1 MLHTKAAFAAAL
13 LLAAQASRVEA
24 AFQANAAADLQL
36 LCSFIALESA
46 EPKKVTLPGEL
57 DMEIQEVRTMNM
69 TTAEPEWQAIFDPK
83 DGQNTWEKTKSDAK
97 SEPYRNHWADT
108 YDKWVADRAP
118 AQDMKGNKKWIE
130 KNTPPSTE
138 SGRQAAHE
146 LINASLTEIQ
156 RLKLEY
162 DEQKKAAAAHAAT
175 AKTKIMEMLYGQEK
189 ASATPVAA
197 KTLKAATG
205 YAADCGANGGY
216 SVYGD
221 ALCICGEAASNT
233 PATCNSP
240 NLAITWQTDIKTTQL
255 SIIKGKCPTKPGAT
269 YTAESLQTVRTALAP
284 RLRHTA
290 RGGNTLVTYLGTS
303 SDGTCDGADGKTCV
317 IYDDAFKPG
326 DATTGISS
334 IKWVAK
340 LDEAIQELK
349 NAELKAIQAA
359 ATGQKIETLIHTAK
373 EVYTA
378 KRYNIQTPQKANPSE
393 APASTTQ
400 KITDADCNNHKTNST
415 CQSPCTW
422 HESETDKDKKCKLD
436 PKNSRTTNNPS
447 RKRRRS
453 CRSSKTRSK
462 LL

>member
-1 MLHTKAAFAAAL
+1 MLPSTAAFTAAIL
-13 LLAAQASRVEA
+13 LTAQALRVEA
-24 AFQANAAADLQL
+24 AFQADAAADLQL
-36 LCSFIALESA
+36 LCSFIALEAA
-46 EPKKVTLPGEL
+46 EPHKVALPGEL
-57 DMEIQEVRTMNM
+57 EQEIQEVRTMNM
-69 TTAEPEWQAIFDPK
+69 STADPEWQAIFERK
-83 DGQNTWEKTKSDAK
+83 DGQDTWEKAKGDTK
-97 SEPYRNHWADT
+97 SEPYRCHWEDT
-108 YDKWVADRAP
+108 YDKWVADRAQ
-118 AQDMKGNKKWIE
+118 AQVMKGNKKWIE
-130 KNTPPSTE
+130 KNPPPSTE

-146 LINASLTEIQ
+146 LINSSLTEIQ

-162 DEQKKAAAAHAAT
+162 DEQKKAAEAHAAT

-189 ASATPVAA
+189 ASATPVTA
-197 KTLKAATG
+197 KTLKATSSYG
-205 YAADCGANGGY
+205 EGCGINGGY

-221 ALCICGEAASNT
+221 ALCICGESASDS
-233 PATCNSP
+233 AQECDNS
-240 NLAITWQTDIKTTQL
+240 NLDITWQTDIKTTQL

-269 YTAESLQTVRTALAP
+269 YTGESLQTVRTALAP